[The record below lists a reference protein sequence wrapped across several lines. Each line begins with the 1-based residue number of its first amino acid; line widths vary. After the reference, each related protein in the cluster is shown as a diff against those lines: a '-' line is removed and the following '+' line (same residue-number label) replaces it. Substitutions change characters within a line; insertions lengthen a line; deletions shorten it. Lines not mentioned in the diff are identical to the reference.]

1 MTQAFELEDE
11 KLNYVDP
18 MTVVEPTSLRTI
30 NWVALIFCIFFV
42 LLGLLDMIIMYVI
55 PNNRNKENKRKLP
68 DATFKRPNPGVIS
81 VHFIIHTL
89 IILLGVFLILYGL
102 DIIKHKAKCG
112 LIVIAILIAF
122 CWIVTIAVDFS
133 LI

>member
-89 IILLGVFLILYGL
+89 II
-102 DIIKHKAKCG
+102 
-112 LIVIAILIAF
+112 
-122 CWIVTIAVDFS
+122 
-133 LI
+133 